1 MNDLLHLLQPES
13 IVNNTNNNDTYCLR
27 WTRHPHM
34 LADALEINKNEI
46 SKVSRKQTTE
56 NGPFSD
62 PLMDLTV
69 HLDDGSHIKL
79 HSVVLAAGSDYFQ
92 TLGQVG
98 SHSSF
103 LVSVHTPIFTY
114 YKSPVPVFTLSV
126 LAEAPCNNTP
136 TTIHCTSN
144 TTLQYT
150 SSTKAAMLT

>member
-92 TLGQVG
+92 TLGQR
-98 SHSSF
+98 
-103 LVSVHTPIFTY
+103 L
-114 YKSPVPVFTLSV
+114 PV
-126 LAEAPCNNTP
+126 
-136 TTIHCTSN
+136 TIH
-144 TTLQYT
+144 LQQYT
-150 SSTKAAMLT
+150 APAIQHCNTHPAPRRPC